1 MHEHDGRFGVPGVS
15 REGTSGGKDA
25 RAEDGREG
33 NESPTETVVSH
44 QSFLSRW
51 LDKALDEAE
60 RSLCDL
66 TPAVVNG
73 QCVPTIRDLNDFSHT
88 SVVLL

>member
-1 MHEHDGRFGVPGVS
+1 MHQHNGWPGISVVS
-15 REGTSGGKDA
+15 SERTSGGKDA
-25 RAEDGREG
+25 CGQDHRES
-33 NESPTETVVSH
+33 NERPTQTVVSH

-66 TPAVVNG
+66 TPAIVNG
-73 QCVPTIRDLNDFSHT
+73 QRVATIRDLNDFSHT